1 LALNS
6 ADSVKLAIRA
16 QTLPGDPGQWQRGE
30 PLWKLAP
37 KRDSEGHPY
46 IDFMMLAPRSLL
58 GFGIVGCKST
68 APAPFLPASCSME
81 QPCGGESGKKRPRR
95 GRFSLSTTKV
105 QQAPSLKKRPAH
117 EIECLTRVIQ
127 AVLERFEHWVVFAD
141 FNLKLNVLW
150 VSLTYRP
157 GIMSEVVAA
166 LRAQAPELKLVA
178 HNPDQRG

>member
-1 LALNS
+1 
-6 ADSVKLAIRA
+6 VKLVTRA
-16 QTLPGDPGQWQRGE
+16 QTLPGDPRKWQRGE

-46 IDFMMLAPRSLL
+46 IDFMMLAP
-58 GFGIVGCKST
+58 G
-68 APAPFLPASCSME
+68 
-81 QPCGGESGKKRPRR
+81 
-95 GRFSLSTTKV
+95 
-105 QQAPSLKKRPAH
+105 LKKRPAH

-150 VSLTYRP
+150 VSLAYRP
-157 GIMSEVVAA
+157 GIMSEVIAA

-178 HNPDQRG
+178 HNPDHRG